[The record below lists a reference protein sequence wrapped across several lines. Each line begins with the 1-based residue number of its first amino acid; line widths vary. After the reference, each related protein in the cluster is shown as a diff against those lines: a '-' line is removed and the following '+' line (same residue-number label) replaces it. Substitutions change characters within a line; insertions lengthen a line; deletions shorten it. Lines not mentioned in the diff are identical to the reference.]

1 MFGYRQNKDYSKL
14 NERINMLESDLNKLR
29 TEQIDVLAQLK
40 MIRDK
45 VLRRFRTEEEPQTEN
60 NIIKNPFL
68 R

>member
-14 NERINMLESDLNKLR
+14 NERINTLESDLNKLR